1 MEFLGSRLQPISL
14 EDGVSAILFSLI
26 GTLALGT
33 LLLAAG
39 HSGQLALGALPV
51 LLVGALAHAAGIN
64 ASDNPKAM
72 LIVCALTFHLH
83 QTVSSI
89 AAIG

>member
-14 EDGVSAILFSLI
+14 EDGISAILFSLI
-26 GTLALGT
+26 GTLAVGT

-39 HSGQLALGALPV
+39 HSGQLALAALPV
-51 LLVGALAHAAGIN
+51 LLVGALAHAAGVK